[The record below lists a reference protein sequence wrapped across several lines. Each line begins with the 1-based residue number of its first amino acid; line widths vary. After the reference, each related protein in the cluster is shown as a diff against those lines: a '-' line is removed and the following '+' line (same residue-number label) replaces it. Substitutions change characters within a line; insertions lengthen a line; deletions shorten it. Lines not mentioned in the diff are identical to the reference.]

1 MLTVDTDDADLAGTI
16 CEMAA
21 GIVDDLASCG
31 LRQTTPLTIEV
42 VGTFS
47 HPIGECLAYFDCGL
61 DLVRITHPSLYG
73 ELLESDVIYA
83 RLPPEIALRALL
95 THELTHALLEHAT
108 GEGDIALV
116 DHEYVAAAMELE
128 LMEPEWRDVVI
139 ASAPVSLP
147 PKPGLI
153 DMMIYGFAPRRFAV
167 NAWQHFSLPENGCDL
182 VQRIAEGEVTF
193 HHPPL

>member
-1 MLTVDTDDADLAGTI
+1 
-16 CEMAA
+16 MA
-21 GIVDDLASCG
+21 
-31 LRQTTPLTIEV
+31 PLKIEV

-47 HPIGECLAYFDCGL
+47 HPIGECLAYFDCAL
-61 DLVRITHPSLYG
+61 DLVRITEPSLYG
-73 ELLESDVIYA
+73 ELLDPEVIYA
-83 RLPPEIALRALL
+83 RLPSDIALRALL
-95 THELTHALLEHAT
+95 THELTHALLEQTA
-108 GEGDIALV
+108 GDRDPALV

-128 LMEPEWRDVVI
+128 LMDPEWRDVVI

-167 NAWQHFSLPENGCDL
+167 NAWQHFSLPENGCGL
-182 VQRIAEGEVTF
+182 VRRITEGEATF